1 MAKIYKLISKGK
13 IIMPGFDGTGPRG
26 NGPMS
31 GWGRGF
37 CTIPKGIF
45 DKDPLRRFG
54 RGLGMMGRGL
64 GRGMGFGRRFRN
76 RNRWGWKDREF

>member
-1 MAKIYKLISKGK
+1 
-13 IIMPGFDGTGPRG
+13 MPGFDGTGPRG

-37 CTIPKGIF
+37 CAIPKEMF
-45 DKDPLRRFG
+45 DKDSLGRFGRGIG